1 MGERYWEVDTIRG
14 LALVGMIVYHFL
26 ACMVMY
32 HMIVEDETFLSY
44 YGTVHVASASFILI
58 AGVALILRHA
68 RRKGRTTREYYR
80 SIAVK
85 ALFLFGIG
93 MLITFVSWI
102 GATLFLHSDAFIK
115 FGFMHMLGIS
125 MLLCIPFLRFGK
137 WNFLP
142 GILIVL
148 LGIFVIPQFT
158 EPGWLYPLGIHGA
171 DFMAYTQ
178 DYFPLFP
185 WFGVLLIGIGLGAV
199 FYPNGI
205 RGFRLPEPGPLGRFF
220 ARIGNGRVTL
230 AVYLVH
236 IPVIFAILWIVSVV
250 TGIGYL

>member
-1 MGERYWEVDTIRG
+1 MDTLWG

-102 GATLFLHSDAFIK
+102 GATLFLHSDAFIR

-158 EPGWLYPLGIHGA
+158 EQGWLYPLE
-171 DFMAYTQ
+171 M
-178 DYFPLFP
+178 
-185 WFGVLLIGIGLGAV
+185 
-199 FYPNGI
+199 
-205 RGFRLPEPGPLGRFF
+205 GR
-220 ARIGNGRVTL
+220 AHV
-230 AVYLVH
+230 
-236 IPVIFAILWIVSVV
+236 
-250 TGIGYL
+250 